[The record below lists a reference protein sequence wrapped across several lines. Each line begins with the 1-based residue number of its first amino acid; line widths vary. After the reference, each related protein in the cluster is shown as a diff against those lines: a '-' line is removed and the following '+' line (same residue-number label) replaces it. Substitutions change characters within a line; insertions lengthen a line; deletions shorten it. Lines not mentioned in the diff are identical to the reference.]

1 VPAKNPSPCK
11 AEPAL
16 AAWLPKFIPSM
27 SKHSKNPKGLSGKAI
42 FKIFVTYFI
51 LCIMLASL
59 ALLGMKNLI
68 GSTGTI
74 LLAVGSI
81 LIPVLA
87 TYAHVLKGK
96 KNAVSDIAK
105 RMP

>member
-1 VPAKNPSPCK
+1 
-11 AEPAL
+11 
-16 AAWLPKFIPSM
+16 M

-42 FKIFVTYFI
+42 FKIFVVYFI
-51 LCIMLASL
+51 LCVMLASL
-59 ALLGMKNLI
+59 ALIGMKNLI

-81 LIPVLA
+81 LIPALA
-87 TYAHVLKGK
+87 TAAHVIKGK